1 MKLGRFILW
10 RAAAI
15 SAVVDIDSGGGS
27 AAVGGMTH
35 HASLGSYFAI
45 GSDLLAVE
53 KNKSGL
59 PAQKLH

>member
-27 AAVGGMTH
+27 AAGGGMTH
-35 HASLGSYFAI
+35 PASLGPTSVT
-45 GSDLLAVE
+45 GNDSLAVD